1 MAIDNNVNLQQL
13 SNQSQKN
20 DILTKPQKYQVNPN
34 AVDKTPDKDTVQ
46 LSSGLTTKEKVGIG
60 ATIATGIALITFAVL
75 GRNGHLGES
84 VQKFLGGKAKKAA
97 QEMGEH
103 THTPNAHVEPKPTVK
118 PESEPNVKVEQEAK
132 AKAEQEAKA
141 KAEQEAK
148 AKAEQEAKAK
158 AEQEAKAKA
167 EQEAK
172 AKAEQEAKAK
182 AEQEAKAKAE
192 QEAKAKAEQKAKLK
206 AEREVIDRCFKTLK
220 EYHETG
226 NFDKEAFTATI
237 QELKQIAENGDISDD
252 LNAIEAQALLP
263 IIEDIIKK
271 L

>member
-1 MAIDNNVNLQQL
+1 MAIDNTVNLSQVA
-13 SNQSQKN
+13 NQYQKN

-60 ATIATGIALITFAVL
+60 AAITTGVALITLAVL
-75 GRNGHLGES
+75 GRNGHLGDS

-103 THTPNAHVEPKPTVK
+103 THTTKPPAESKPPVESKAPTEPKTPA
-118 PESEPNVKVEQEAK
+118 ESK
-132 AKAEQEAKA
+132 AN
-141 KAEQEAK
+141 
-148 AKAEQEAKAK
+148 
-158 AEQEAKAKA
+158 
-167 EQEAK
+167 
-172 AKAEQEAKAK
+172 
-182 AEQEAKAKAE
+182 
-192 QEAKAKAEQKAKLK
+192 